1 MFTGIV
7 ATTGKL
13 QSRVAHGADLRLRFE
28 VPSALMADCKPGD
41 SISVA
46 GVCLTMLEPD
56 STGFS
61 ADLSVETLAKTSLG
75 EREPGDP
82 VNLELALRA
91 ADRLGGHL
99 VSGHVDGR
107 AKLISRTRQARSE
120 QFDFATEQ
128 TLSRFIA
135 VKGSVCLDGVSL
147 TVNTASATQFSICI
161 IPHTLAMTTLGHL
174 AVGQQVNLEI
184 DLIARYLDR
193 LLQQSDP
200 GLSAA
205 GSRNNTHET

>member
-13 QSRVAHGADLRLRFE
+13 QSRVAHGTDLRLRFE

-41 SISVA
+41 SISVS

-56 STGFS
+56 ATGFS

-75 EREPGDP
+75 ERKPGDP

-91 ADRLGGHL
+91 ADRLGGHM
-99 VSGHVDGR
+99 VSGHVDGLV
-107 AKLISRTRQARSE
+107 KLISRTRQARSE
-120 QFDFATEQ
+120 QFNFEMEHALT
-128 TLSRFIA
+128 RFIA

-161 IPHTLAMTTLGHL
+161 IPRTLEVTTLGRL

-193 LLQQSDP
+193 LLQGSGPDIN
-200 GLSAA
+200 AA
-205 GSRNNTHET
+205 G